1 MGDIVIGNPPYIQLQ
16 ADGGKLGNLYKNCGF
31 ETFARTGDIYSLF
44 YEQGWNL
51 LNKGGHLC
59 FITSNKWMRA
69 GYGESTRK
77 FFATKTNPLILVDL
91 GANVFENAT
100 VDTNILLFARDKNTG
115 ITQCATFDKD
125 SKNSLE
131 QLSDFVQQQGTE
143 CEFKDSNSWVILSP
157 IELSIKRKIESVGTP
172 LKDWDINIY
181 RGVLTGCNEAFIIS
195 TEKRN
200 EILSNCK
207 DDDERIR
214 TEALIRPILRGRD
227 IKRYSYNWAGLWLIN
242 THNGVKGRIP
252 RIDINDYPAVKEHL
266 DKYWDMISSRAD
278 KGDTP
283 YNLRNC
289 AYLED
294 FSQPKIIYQE
304 LSQGSSFAID
314 KNGEY
319 VVSNTGYIL
328 TGQNLDYLLIM
339 LNSAIVKYA
348 YRTFYAT
355 MLGSSGVRW
364 LAQHIIH
371 LPIPIY
377 KGSKLQND
385 LISNKKEQLV
395 ADIYGLTSDEMSF
408 VDFQ

>member
-1 MGDIVIGNPPYIQLQ
+1 M
-16 ADGGKLGNLYKNCGF
+16 
-31 ETFARTGDIYSLF
+31 
-44 YEQGWNL
+44 
-51 LNKGGHLC
+51 
-59 FITSNKWMRA
+59 
-69 GYGESTRK
+69 
-77 FFATKTNPLILVDL
+77 
-91 GANVFENAT
+91 
-100 VDTNILLFARDKNTG
+100 
-115 ITQCATFDKD
+115 
-125 SKNSLE
+125 
-131 QLSDFVQQQGTE
+131 QQQGTE